1 MFNTNKNYTWNGK
14 KWIEENI
21 KISQKLKIL
30 LTVNAELEKFP
41 IFMLKSFQ
49 NGL

>member
-1 MFNTNKNYTWNGK
+1 MFYTNENYLEWGGMDRR
-14 KWIEENI
+14 NI